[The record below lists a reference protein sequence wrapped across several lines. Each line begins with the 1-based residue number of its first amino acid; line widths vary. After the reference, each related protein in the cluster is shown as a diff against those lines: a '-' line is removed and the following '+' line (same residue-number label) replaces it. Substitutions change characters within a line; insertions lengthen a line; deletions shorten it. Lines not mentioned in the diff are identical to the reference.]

1 MSETLHRTGDTAGAY
16 VLKSLEDMRR
26 KLLDLTARNRLLNF
40 PIDKKHSSLRII
52 NELPDQLY
60 KTLIGDKVMQF
71 VPVPDPTKA
80 QLQQYGYLGK
90 DEKQCEISLKA
101 APDAKA
107 WAEKLGLRTDF
118 ELFTEAQPNVSN
130 YEYQVIKKARNTI
143 EQYLQNNNGLLS
155 GIRRAGVN
163 ADLPTQQLAMLIQKL
178 GYKDLG
184 EFERDTKAGI
194 PLRTAS
200 IQASLTD
207 DDIQTLHFPSELE
220 ALLRS
225 IHGKAKT
232 SIEETGAG
240 ILYLALGFLEWYESD
255 DSNKERYAPL
265 FVIPVTL
272 ERGKLDSEAGL
283 YRYHL
288 SYTGEDILPNLSLRE
303 KLQSDFGIAL
313 PVLDENTLPEAYFQQ
328 VQAIIERNKPRWSV
342 RRYGALSLLNFSKML
357 MYIDLDPARW
367 PAGEKNIANHEVIKR
382 LFTSQTGEGG
392 SSGVSAE
399 YMIDEINQIHQQFPL
414 IDDADSS
421 QHSALIDAVM
431 GKSLVIEGPPGTGK
445 SQTITNLIAA
455 AILNGK
461 KVLFVAEK
469 LAALEVVKTR
479 LDKAGLGDF
488 CLELHSNKSHK
499 RKVLDEIQKRINN
512 RSLDT
517 PPLHIESEIARYEE
531 LKRELNDYAYEINQ
545 PWENTGLTIHEIF
558 TGASRYRRMLN
569 IEPKDLHIEG
579 LSGKKL
585 DHFAQ
590 LRLKDQIDSFV
601 KVVHEFRSQLGE
613 QAQLSDHPW
622 YGVNNLEIQLF
633 DSNGIVANLEKW
645 QSGLSRWQQSIGIF
659 FGKYELSKE
668 QLNTLT
674 LQQQFVDDSCRLP
687 ALSELLNFDAFKQL
701 NEDNKHQL
709 REWLHN
715 FEAVQSIYKEMANHL
730 IAEKLKAL
738 EVAIELPYFSDIP
751 KDFGVSENSTIG
763 DVARFILSFEHLNSA
778 FEQHWV
784 NLSDLIN
791 SLPAVL
797 SSKMTPDLQ
806 GFKYIVELIDLV
818 VQIPP
823 ELLKQRHECFDDDE
837 IDDILDNLAGHITPL
852 ISAHET
858 LKVHFKLDAIPHEEE
873 LKSIESELAR
883 SGMFSWLSGSWR
895 QAKQSLLNLS
905 QGVNVPWKVL
915 YNHLPLLR
923 QYVSGLRELEQE
935 NFSRDLGDSYQGID
949 TPLDSLKQL
958 RKWYKSVRMTWGV
971 GFGPN
976 VALGSALLV
985 LDSQLIKG
993 IHQLKHQGIADDINI
1008 SIRKLSE
1015 LHQFLPNIDALKD
1028 GKIVLIGDSNGL
1040 KEINGRLIS
1049 ALAPVQQWYRNDA
1062 MSLRDVKEKTA
1073 LLCKL
1078 QLMQNQLKE
1087 KPSPEELFGAQ
1098 EQLHFGFE
1106 KKNDYAHSVIVNT
1119 LAFDDAIKKNIQSE
1133 VLLSIIKRLGDKC
1146 HLDILYD
1153 DLLHLREIWQSH
1165 LAQRENFIAET
1176 QLDIAQW
1183 QFRCNDS
1190 LAELITRND
1199 EAIVKPRWLNGWL
1212 NFNRVAKEIHDQGL
1226 QLIQNAVFNRVLP
1239 VEQIETGLMMTIY
1252 DQLAR
1257 EIVIARPHLVRIS
1270 GNQRSVSQQTFRMY
1284 DKKLKLLQRQRIAS
1298 IIARNQVPQGNSGGK
1313 KSEYTEL
1320 ALINNELGKKM
1331 RHVPIRQLIN
1341 RAGRALIQLKPC
1353 FMMGPMSVAN
1363 YLQPGEIDFDLVV
1376 IDEASQVKPEDAL
1389 GVIARGKQI
1398 VVVGD
1403 PKQLPPTSFF
1413 DRVDS
1418 DDGEDEDIA
1427 AVSLT
1432 DSILDA
1438 SLPLFPMR
1446 RLRWHYR
1453 SQHENLIAYSNR
1465 HFYDSDL
1472 VVFPSPNAQSA
1483 EYGIKFSHVKNGRF
1497 INQHNIEEARV
1508 IALAVAQHAMEYPQQ
1523 SLGIVAMNSKQ
1534 RDQIER
1540 AVDELC
1546 RENPLIDTAIG
1557 KLREHAD
1564 PIFIKNLENVQGD
1577 ERDVIFISFTYGP
1590 GEAGGRVFQRFGPI
1604 NSDVGWRRLNVLFTR
1619 SRKRMHVFSSM
1630 HADDIQVAESTKRGV
1645 KALRGFLHFAEKG
1658 NMDGVGISTGKAPDS
1673 DFEISVIDALK
1684 TAGFDCDPQV
1694 GVAGFFIDIAVR
1706 DPGKPGR
1713 YLMGIECDGAT
1724 YHSARS
1730 ARDRDRLRQEVL
1742 EGLGWTIS
1750 RIWSTDWFSNPDEV
1764 LGPIIRELNQLKTT
1778 HTEAQIIV
1786 EEHFSGVLVDDK
1798 YSKAE
1803 DVVDYS
1809 HVSEPLH
1816 SRLERFAQEIIAAE
1830 FPNVSS
1836 EHRLLRQS
1844 MIEALVEHQPLSKS
1858 EFVERIPKY
1867 LRDATEPKE
1876 ARMFLDAVLEIIDG
1890 HDVAVG
1896 F

>member
-1 MSETLHRTGDTAGAY
+1 MSEPLRTTADSSEAY

-60 KTLIGDKVMQF
+60 QTLVGDQVMQF
-71 VPVPDPTKA
+71 APVPEPTKA
-80 QLQQYGYLGK
+80 QLQEYGYLGK
-90 DEKQCEISLKA
+90 DDKQSEVNLKS
-101 APDAKA
+101 APDAKV
-107 WAEKLGLRTDF
+107 WASKLGLDTDF
-118 ELFTEAQPNVSN
+118 ELFTKARFNVSDD
-130 YEYQVIKKARNTI
+130 EYLLVKKARAAI
-143 EQYLQNNNGLLS
+143 EQYLKDNKGQLS
-155 GIRRAGVN
+155 GIRQAKLNSGLP
-163 ADLPTQQLAMLIQKL
+163 ADKLDVLIHKL

-184 EFERDTKAGI
+184 EFERETKMGK
-194 PLRTAS
+194 PLKSAS
-200 IQASLTD
+200 VQASLTD
-207 DDIQTLHFPSELE
+207 NEIQTLHFPAELE

-225 IHGKAKT
+225 IHGKAQT
-232 SIEETGAG
+232 AIEETGAG

-255 DSNKERYAPL
+255 DSNKARLASL
-265 FVIPVTL
+265 FTIPVTL
-272 ERGKLDSEAGL
+272 ERGKLDPEAGL

-303 KLQSDFGIAL
+303 KLQSDFGLAL
-313 PVLDENTLPEAYFQQ
+313 PALDENMLPEAYFQQ
-328 VQAIIERNKPRWSV
+328 VQAMIGRNKPRWSV

-382 LFTSQTGEGG
+382 LFTSQTGEGDG
-392 SSGVSAE
+392 AGVSVE
-399 YMIDEINQIHQQFPL
+399 YMIDEIDQIHKQFPL

-421 QHSALIDAVM
+421 QHSALVDAVM
-431 GKSLVIEGPPGTGK
+431 GKNLVIEGPPGTGK

-488 CLELHSNKSHK
+488 CLELHSHKSHK

-512 RSLDT
+512 RSLNIA
-517 PPLHIESEIARYEE
+517 PVHIEAEIARYEE
-531 LKRELNDYAYEINQ
+531 LKSDLNDYAREINQ
-545 PWENTGLTIHEIF
+545 PWENTGITIHKIL
-558 TGASRYRRMLN
+558 TGAARYRRMLD
-569 IEPKDLHIEG
+569 IEPKDLHIKG
-579 LSGKKL
+579 LSGQKL
-585 DHFAQ
+585 DHITQ
-590 LRLKDQIDSFV
+590 LRLKDQVNSFV
-601 KVVHEFRSQLGE
+601 EVVSEFRAQVGE
-613 QAQLSDHPW
+613 HAQLSDHPW

-633 DSNGIVANLEKW
+633 DSNGIVADLAQWQAALTAWQHCLGNFLEK
-645 QSGLSRWQQSIGIF
+645 
-659 FGKYELSKE
+659 YALSKE
-668 QLNTLT
+668 RLDTLT
-674 LQQQFVDDSCRLP
+674 LQQQLVDDSDRLP
-687 ALSELLNFDAFKQL
+687 ALSELLNFSVFKRLDEENKYQL
-701 NEDNKHQL
+701 KA
-709 REWLHN
+709 WLQD
-715 FEAVQSIYKEMANHL
+715 FEVVQSAYDEMANHL
-730 IAEKLKAL
+730 VAEKLKAL
-738 EVAIELPYFSDIP
+738 EVSAVIPEFADIH
-751 KDFGVSENSTIG
+751 KEFGVIESSSLG
-763 DVARFILSFEHLNSA
+763 DIARLILSLEQLNSA
-778 FEQHWV
+778 FEQHWTQ
-784 NLSDLIN
+784 LSDLVD
-791 SLPAVL
+791 SLPVAL
-797 SSKMTPDLQ
+797 SSKMKSDRQ
-806 GFKYIVELIDLV
+806 GFEHIVELIELA

-823 ELLKQRHECFDDDE
+823 ELLKHRHELFDDDE
-837 IDDILDNLAGHITPL
+837 IDGVLDKLAGHITPL
-852 ISAHET
+852 LSAREA
-858 LKVHFKLDAIPHEEE
+858 LKVHFKLNSLPHEEE
-873 LKSIESELAR
+873 LKNIESELAR

-905 QGVNVPWKVL
+905 QGVNVPWKTL
-915 YNHLPLLR
+915 FQHLPQLR
-923 QYVSGLRELEQE
+923 QYMADSQALEQA
-935 NFSRDLGDSYQGID
+935 NFSRELGDNYQGID
-949 TPLDSLKQL
+949 TPLDNLQQL
-958 RKWYKSVRMTWGV
+958 RKWYKNVRATWGV
-971 GFGPN
+971 GFGPD
-976 VALGSALLV
+976 VALGSALLA

-993 IHQLKHQGIADDINI
+993 IHQLKHHGVADNINS
-1008 SIRKLSE
+1008 SIGKLSE
-1015 LHQFLPNIDALKD
+1015 LYLLLPNIEALKD
-1028 GKIVLIGDSNGL
+1028 IDMTLVGDNSGL
-1040 KEINGRLIS
+1040 RATREKLIS
-1049 ALAPVQQWYRNDA
+1049 ALSPLQQWFKHDA
-1062 MSLRDVKEKTA
+1062 MSLRDAKEKA
-1073 LLCKL
+1073 VLLHKL
-1078 QLMQNQLKE
+1078 QQMQTQLKAN
-1087 KPSPEELFGAQ
+1087 SLPEELFGKQ
-1098 EQLHFGFE
+1098 EQLYFGFE
-1106 KKNDYAHSVIVNT
+1106 KKNDYALSVILST
-1119 LAFDDAIKKNIQSE
+1119 LAFDDAIQQSVKSE
-1133 VLLSIIKRLGDKC
+1133 ELVGVIKRLEEKSQLGG
-1146 HLDILYD
+1146 LYD
-1153 DLLHLREIWQSH
+1153 DLSRFNELWQSH
-1165 LAQRENFIAET
+1165 LTHREHFVAET
-1176 QLDIAQW
+1176 QLDIEQW
-1183 QFRCNDS
+1183 QFRCNDG
-1190 LAELITRND
+1190 LDDLIARND

-1212 NFNRVAKEIHDQGL
+1212 NFNRVAKEISEQGL
-1226 QLIQNAVFNRVLP
+1226 QLIQNAVFNRTLP
-1239 VEQIETGLMMTIY
+1239 IEQVETGLMMTIY

-1257 EIVIARPHLVRIS
+1257 EVVAARPQLVRIS

-1284 DKKLKLLQRQRIAS
+1284 DKKLKSLQRQRIAS
-1298 IIARNQVPQGNSGGK
+1298 TIARNQVPQGSSGGK

-1331 RHVPIRQLIN
+1331 RHIPIRQLIN

-1353 FMMGPMSVAN
+1353 FMMGPMSAAN
-1363 YLQPGEIDFDLVV
+1363 YLQPGEIEFDLVV
-1376 IDEASQVKPEDAL
+1376 MDEASQVKPEDAL

-1413 DRVDS
+1413 DRADS
-1418 DDGEDEDIA
+1418 DDDEDEDTA

-1465 HFYDSDL
+1465 NFYDSDL

-1483 EYGIKFSHVKNGRF
+1483 EYGIKFSYVKNGRF
-1497 INQHNIEEARV
+1497 VNQHNIEEARI
-1508 IALAVAQHAMEYPQQ
+1508 IALAVAQHAVEYPQQ
-1523 SLGIVAMNSKQ
+1523 SLGVVAMNSKQ

-1540 AVDELC
+1540 AVDEVC
-1546 RENPLIDTAIG
+1546 RENPQMDVAIG
-1557 KLREHAD
+1557 KLRAHAD

-1590 GEAGGRVFQRFGPI
+1590 GEAGGRVYQRFGPI

-1658 NMDGVGISTGKAPDS
+1658 NMDGVGVSTGKVPDS

-1684 TAGFDCDPQV
+1684 TAGFDCEPQV

-1724 YHSARS
+1724 YHSAKS

-1742 EGLGWTIS
+1742 ERLGWKIS

-1764 LGPIIRELNQLKTT
+1764 LGPIIRELNQLTT
-1778 HTEAQIIV
+1778 PFTAAPIIV
-1786 EEHFSGVLVDDK
+1786 EEHFSAVPVDDK
-1798 YSKAE
+1798 KTKAK
-1803 DVVDYS
+1803 DIIDYS
-1809 HVSEPLH
+1809 NASESLH

-1830 FPNVSS
+1830 FPEVSP

-1858 EFVERIPKY
+1858 EFIERIPKY
-1867 LRDATEPKE
+1867 LRDATEVQE
-1876 ARMFLDAVLEIIDG
+1876 AIMFLDTVLEIIDG
-1890 HDVAVG
+1890 HDVVVK